1 MLEALRRTSFRTIYG
16 RMIADFLIIH
26 VCLLMALAAA
36 VTSYTVMGRT
46 DTSRMI
52 AEYFPRFYGRF
63 FWPLS
68 FVFPVVFLL
77 TGVYSR
83 AGVYTLRY
91 RVRTIM
97 KGAGLSILLFLAAN
111 YLMFRNDMV
120 SRSVAIWFSVLLTAA
135 MMAAPFFEKQPRLNE
150 GAATKKTRSGHSD
163 SSTVLVVGGAGYIG
177 SIVVRQLLDSGHKV
191 RVLDRLVYGYASIEE
206 LLNHPNFQL
215 IVGDCRNIQTVVRAV
230 KGTSTIID
238 LAAIVGDPACE
249 EDRQTALETNYAAT
263 RMLIEVA
270 KGFRI
275 RRFLFASSCSVYGA
289 TDQLADETSTVH
301 PISLYAQTKVDS
313 EQALLRAQNEFFNP
327 TILRFATVFGF
338 SHRPRFDLVVNL
350 LAAKAQQEGSITIF
364 NGTQW
369 RPFIHVR
376 DIAAALV
383 HVMNAPLGLVSGQV
397 FNVGSPDLNYT
408 LTQVADK
415 IREQFPDTRVEEV
428 ENADRRNYRVSFKK
442 IQSQLNFDC
451 VWTLEEGIRELKRA
465 FEEKKVADYRDI
477 TYDNRKF
484 LKAIGISTRTD
495 EMDAKVMAA
504 FSAPCEPFGSESAS
518 LEAVRVPAMAL
529 ERA

>member
-1 MLEALRRTSFRTIYG
+1 MLDAIRRTPFRSVSWRILT
-16 RMIADFLIIH
+16 DFLVIH
-26 VCLLMALAAA
+26 ACLLVALAAA
-36 VTSYTVMGRT
+36 VTSYTAMGHT
-46 DTSRMI
+46 DTARTI
-52 AEYFPRFYGRF
+52 ADYFPRYYGRF

-68 FVFPVVFLL
+68 LVFPVVFLM
-77 TGVYSR
+77 TGVYERS
-83 AGVYTLRY
+83 GFYTLRY
-91 RVRTIM
+91 RVTTILR
-97 KGAGLSILLFLAAN
+97 GAGLSLLIFLAAN
-111 YLMFRNDMV
+111 YLMFRNDLV

-135 MMAAPFFEKQPRLNE
+135 MFAAPFLERRPKEAEARSNRKSRNGHNE
-150 GAATKKTRSGHSD
+150 SGPI
-163 SSTVLVVGGAGYIG
+163 LVVGGAGYIG
-177 SIVVRQLLDSGHKV
+177 SIVVRQLLDAGHKV
-191 RVLDRLVYGYASIEE
+191 RVLDRLVYGYNSIED
-206 LLNHPNFQL
+206 LLNNPNFQL

-275 RRFLFASSCSVYGA
+275 KRFLFASSCSVYGA
-289 TDQLADETSTVH
+289 TDELADETSPVR

-313 EQALLRAQNEFFNP
+313 EQALLRAHNEFFHP

-338 SHRPRFDLVVNL
+338 SYRPRFDLVVNL
-350 LAAKAQQEGSITIF
+350 LSAKAHQEGAITIF

-376 DIAAALV
+376 DIAAAVV
-383 HVMNAPLGLVSGQV
+383 HVMNAPLGLVSGQI

-408 LTQVADK
+408 LTDVATK
-415 IREQFPDTRVEEV
+415 IRQHFPDTRVENV
-428 ENADRRNYRVSFKK
+428 ENSDRRNYRVSFKK
-442 IQSQLNFDC
+442 IQSQLGFDC
-451 VWTLEEGIRELKRA
+451 SWNLDDGIRELRQA
-465 FEEKKVADYRDI
+465 FEDGKVADYRDI
-477 TYDNRKF
+477 SYDNRKF

-504 FSAPCEPFGSESAS
+504 FSAPCEPFGSDTANLVAEPATAAAS
-518 LEAVRVPAMAL
+518 
-529 ERA
+529 

>member
-1 MLEALRRTSFRTIYG
+1 MLDAIRRTPFRSVSWRILT
-16 RMIADFLIIH
+16 DFLVIH
-26 VCLLMALAAA
+26 ACLLVALAAA
-36 VTSYTVMGRT
+36 VTSYTVMGHT
-46 DTSRMI
+46 DTARTI
-52 AEYFPRFYGRF
+52 AEYFPHYYGRF

-68 FVFPVVFLL
+68 MVFPVVFLM
-77 TGVYSR
+77 TGVYERS
-83 AGVYTLRY
+83 GFYTLRY
-91 RVRTIM
+91 RVSTILR
-97 KGAGLSILLFLAAN
+97 GAGLSLLIFLAAN
-111 YLMFRNDMV
+111 YLMFRNDLV

-135 MMAAPFFEKQPRLNE
+135 MFAAPFLERRPKDAEARAGRKSRNSPNE
-150 GAATKKTRSGHSD
+150 AGPI
-163 SSTVLVVGGAGYIG
+163 LVVGGAGYIG
-177 SIVVRQLLDSGHKV
+177 SIVVRQLLDAGHKV
-191 RVLDRLVYGYASIEE
+191 RVLDRLVYGYNAIEE

-275 RRFLFASSCSVYGA
+275 KRFLFASSCSVYGA
-289 TDQLADETSTVH
+289 TDDLADETSPVR

-313 EQALLRAQNEFFNP
+313 EQALLRARNEFFHP

-338 SHRPRFDLVVNL
+338 SYRPRFDLVVNL
-350 LAAKAQQEGSITIF
+350 LSAKAQQEGAITIF

-376 DIAAALV
+376 DIAAAVV

-408 LTQVADK
+408 LTDVANK
-415 IREQFPDTRVEEV
+415 IREHFPETRVEQV
-428 ENADRRNYRVSFKK
+428 ENSDRRNYRVSFKK
-442 IQSQLNFDC
+442 IQSQLGFDC
-451 VWTLEEGIRELKRA
+451 AWNLDDGIRELKQA
-465 FEEKKVADYRDI
+465 FEDGKVADYRDI
-477 TYDNRKF
+477 SYDNKKF
-484 LKAIGISTRTD
+484 LKAIGVSTRTD

-504 FSAPCEPFGSESAS
+504 FSAPCEPFSSDTANLIAEPAVAAAS
-518 LEAVRVPAMAL
+518 
-529 ERA
+529 

>member
-1 MLEALRRTSFRTIYG
+1 MLDQLRRTSFRAIYR
-16 RMIADFLIIH
+16 RMVTDFAVIH
-26 VCLLMALAAA
+26 ACLLTALAAA
-36 VTSYTVMGRT
+36 VTSYTIMGRT
-46 DTSRMI
+46 DAARMI
-52 AEYFPRFYGRF
+52 AQYFGHYYGRF

-77 TGVYSR
+77 SGVYARSSLF
-83 AGVYTLRY
+83 TLRH
-91 RVRTIM
+91 RVLTILR
-97 KGAGLSILLFLAAN
+97 GAGLAILFFLAAN
-111 YLMFRNDMV
+111 YLMFRGDLV

-135 MMAAPFFEKQPRLNE
+135 LTIAPFIEKQPGESDARGN
-150 GAATKKTRSGHSD
+150 KKSRAGHSD
-163 SSTVLVVGGAGYIG
+163 PGTVLLVGGAGYIG
-177 SIVVRQLLDSGHKV
+177 SIVARRLLESGCKV
-191 RVLDRLVYGYASIEE
+191 RMLDRLVYGYAAIEDI
-206 LLNHPNFQL
+206 LQHPNFQL

-230 KGTSTIID
+230 KGTTTIID

-263 RMLIEVA
+263 RMLIEIA

-289 TDQLADETSTVH
+289 TDTVVDEESPTS

-313 EQALLRAQNEFFNP
+313 EQALLRARNEFFNP

-350 LAAKAQQEGSITIF
+350 LTAKAHQEGAITIF

-376 DIAAALV
+376 DAADAIL
-383 HVMNAPLGLVSGQV
+383 HVMNAPLGLVSGQI

-408 LTQVADK
+408 LAQVADK
-415 IREQFPDTRVEEV
+415 IREEFPATRVEHV
-428 ENADRRNYRVSFKK
+428 ENTDRRNYRVSFNK
-442 IQSQLNFDC
+442 IRSQLGFDC
-451 VWTLEEGIRELKRA
+451 GRTLEDGIRELKKA
-465 FEEKKVADYRDI
+465 FEERRIVDYRDI
-477 TYDNRKF
+477 CYDNKKF
-484 LKAIGISTRTD
+484 LEAIGATTRAD

-504 FSAPCEPFGSESAS
+504 FATPFEPFESESDDAAS
-518 LEAVRVPAMAL
+518 LNEHSVAL
-529 ERA
+529 LR

>member
-1 MLEALRRTSFRTIYG
+1 MLDAIRRTPFRSIYG
-16 RMIADFLIIH
+16 RMISDFVIIH
-26 VCLLMALAAA
+26 MCLLAALAAA
-36 VTSYTVMGRT
+36 VTSYTIMGRT
-46 DTSRMI
+46 DTAREI
-52 AEYFPRFYGRF
+52 AEYFPRYYGRF

-68 FVFPVVFLL
+68 MVFPVVFLL
-77 TGVYSR
+77 SGVYERS
-83 AGVYTLRY
+83 GFYTLHY
-91 RVRTIM
+91 RLRTM
-97 KGAGLSILLFLAAN
+97 MRGAGLSILLFLAAN
-111 YLMFRNDMV
+111 YLMFRNDLV
-120 SRSVAIWFSVLLTAA
+120 SRSVVIWFSVLLTGV
-135 MMAAPFFEKQPRLNE
+135 MIAAPFFERR
-150 GAATKKTRSGHSD
+150 KKETEARSGSRKARNGHNE
-163 SSTVLVVGGAGYIG
+163 TGPILVVGGAGYVG
-177 SIVVRQLLDSGHKV
+177 SIVVRQLLDAGHKV
-191 RVLDRLVYGYASIEE
+191 RVLDRLVYGYAAIEDV
-206 LLNHPNFQL
+206 LNHPNFQL

-289 TDQLADETSTVH
+289 TDELADETSPVR

-313 EQALLRAQNEFFNP
+313 EQALLRAQNEYFSP

-338 SHRPRFDLVVNL
+338 SYRPRFDLVVNL
-350 LAAKAQQEGSITIF
+350 LSAKAHQEGSITIF

-376 DIAAALV
+376 DVAAAVV
-383 HVMNAPLGLVSGQV
+383 HVMNAPLGLVSGQI

-408 LTQVADK
+408 LTDVANK

-428 ENADRRNYRVSFKK
+428 ENSDRRNYRVSFKK
-442 IQSQLNFDC
+442 IQSQLGFDC
-451 VWTLEEGIRELKRA
+451 VWSLEEGIRELKQA
-465 FEEKKVADYRDI
+465 FIDGKVADYRDI
-477 TYDNRKF
+477 SYDNKKF
-484 LKAIGISTRTD
+484 LKAVGISTRTD

-504 FSAPCEPFGSESAS
+504 FSEPCEPFSADTAN
-518 LEAVRVPAMAL
+518 LVAETAAVGVR
-529 ERA
+529 